1 MAKAAEIAALVAII
15 GKAYPS
21 FEADK
26 DRVALFVDML
36 ADLDPAALKAA
47 VKQHIATS
55 KFPPTIA
62 ELRQGAATVSGP
74 ALPSYADAWEEV
86 LGEVR
91 RVGYLGM
98 PSFSHPLI
106 AKAVAV
112 MGWRDLC
119 ASEVSETATWRA
131 QFRDIYNSYAAR
143 AAQEAAYMPSV
154 RALADR
160 NGALQALPKPV
171 ETRPALPAPIDRAAT
186 PRGMD
191 SLQPLR
197 FRDYVRAWR
206 VQTAQERAA
215 DARAK
220 AEGECDVPSVQR

>member
-1 MAKAAEIAALVAII
+1 MAKPEQVQKLLDII
-15 GKAYPS
+15 VDAYPQ
-21 FEADK
+21 FELSPGRIDLYK
-26 DRVALFVDML
+26 KML
-36 ADLDPAALKAA
+36 SDLDVEALAAA

-91 RVGYLGM
+91 RVGYLGA

-119 ASEVSETATWRA
+119 ASDVSETATWRA

-160 NGALQALPKPV
+160 NGALQALP
-171 ETRPALPAPIDRAAT
+171 ESGGARPALPAPLDRSAA

-197 FRDYVRAWR
+197 FREYVRQWR

-215 DARAK
+215 EARAK
-220 AEGECDVPSVQR
+220 AEEGHCDAV